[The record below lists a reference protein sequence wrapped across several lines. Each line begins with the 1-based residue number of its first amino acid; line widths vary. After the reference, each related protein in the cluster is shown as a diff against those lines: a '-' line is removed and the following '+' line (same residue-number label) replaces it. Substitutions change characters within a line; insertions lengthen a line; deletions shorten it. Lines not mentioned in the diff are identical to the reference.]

1 MQEHKMPHEPLSLIN
16 AKVKAEITMAIRKT
30 MNEYPLPL
38 FMVEGILNGILL
50 DIRAESSSE
59 LASETDQYNASL
71 RKYYEDYQEEM
82 IKSFEEHQ
90 NPVEEN
96 PEPDPGKAEEVE

>member
-1 MQEHKMPHEPLSLIN
+1 MQEHKIPHEPLSLIN
-16 AKVKAEITMAIRKT
+16 AKVKAEITMSIRNA

-50 DIRAESSSE
+50 DIRAESASE

-71 RKYYEDYQEEM
+71 RKYYEDYQEEL
-82 IKSFEEHQ
+82 IKSFEGQQ
-90 NPVEEN
+90 NPEEEK
-96 PEPDPGKAEEVE
+96 PEPKPGESEEVG

>member
-50 DIRAESSSE
+50 DIRAESASE

-71 RKYYEDYQEEM
+71 RKYYEDYQAEM
-82 IKSFEEHQ
+82 IKSFEEQQ
-90 NPVEEN
+90 NLVEEN
-96 PEPDPGKAEEVE
+96 PEPDPGESEEVE